1 MAAYW
6 LKVVT
11 CGGQFFKKLSGCK
24 MLGNTIQALCLI
36 AAVITPVP
44 AVAADMS
51 YKFNLP
57 SFGGNPNNTSYY
69 LNLLEQQKP
78 DFDDGSDETAQTD
91 FEIFQEQLRRRV
103 LSALTSNIVSS
114 IYGVDNSNLVNPGDT
129 SSFTFDDLGLEV
141 TYTIVATD
149 TGNQLC
155 STISD
160 YGQENT
166 LCIPV
171 D

>member
-1 MAAYW
+1 
-6 LKVVT
+6 
-11 CGGQFFKKLSGCK
+11 
-24 MLGNTIQALCLI
+24 MLRNTIQILSLV
-36 AAVITPVP
+36 AAVVAPSP
-44 AVAADMS
+44 ALAGDMS
-51 YKFNLP
+51 YEFNLP
-57 SFGGNPNNTSYY
+57 SFGGNPNNTSYC
-69 LNLLEQQKP
+69 LNLLEQQKHN
-78 DFDDGSDETAQTD
+78 FNDGSGDTSQTD

-103 LSALTSNIVSS
+103 LSALTSNIASS
-114 IYGVDNSNLVNPGDT
+114 IYGVDNSGLVNPGDT

-160 YGQENT
+160 NGQENT

>member
-1 MAAYW
+1 MKKIMA
-6 LKVVT
+6 
-11 CGGQFFKKLSGCK
+11 
-24 MLGNTIQALCLI
+24 QALLLYVTAFAP
-36 AAVITPVP
+36 AALR
-44 AVAADMS
+44 AEDMS

-78 DFDDGSDETAQTD
+78 NFSDDSAGSVAAKTE
-91 FEIFQEQLRRRV
+91 FEIFQDQLRRRV
-103 LSALTSNIVSS
+103 LSAVSSNIVSS
-114 IYGVDNSNLVNPGDT
+114 IYGVDNSNLLLPGDT
-129 SSFTFDDLGLEV
+129 NSFSFADLGLEV

>member
-1 MAAYW
+1 MTKAIFQASLLLAMAIPPTG
-6 LKVVT
+6 L
-11 CGGQFFKKLSGCK
+11 
-24 MLGNTIQALCLI
+24 N
-36 AAVITPVP
+36 
-44 AVAADMS
+44 AADMNYEFS
-51 YKFNLP
+51 LP

-78 DFDDGSDETAQTD
+78 DFDTGSGSSAVAKTD

-114 IYGVDNSNLVNPGDT
+114 IYGVDNSDLTDPGDT
-129 SSFTFDDLGLEV
+129 SSFSFDDLGLEV

-155 STISD
+155 STISN
-160 YGQENT
+160 YGQENM
-166 LCIPV
+166 LCVPV

>member
-1 MAAYW
+1 MIKTIIQTLLLLAIAVSPAA
-6 LKVVT
+6 LRAED
-11 CGGQFFKKLSGCK
+11 L
-24 MLGNTIQALCLI
+24 
-36 AAVITPVP
+36 
-44 AVAADMS
+44 S

-78 DFDDGSDETAQTD
+78 NFSDGSGGSVAAKTD
-91 FEIFQEQLRRRV
+91 FELFQDQLRRRV
-103 LSALTSNIVSS
+103 LSAVSSNIVSS
-114 IYGVDNSNLVNPGDT
+114 IYGVDNSDLLLPGDT
-129 SSFTFDDLGLEV
+129 NSFSFADLGLEV
-141 TYTIVATD
+141 TYSIVATD

>member
-1 MAAYW
+1 MLRNAIQ
-6 LKVVT
+6 T
-11 CGGQFFKKLSGCK
+11 LSF
-24 MLGNTIQALCLI
+24 I
-36 AAVITPVP
+36 AAVATPIP
-44 AVAADMS
+44 AFAGDMS
-51 YKFNLP
+51 YEFNLP

-78 DFDDGSDETAQTD
+78 DFDDGSGDLTQTE

-114 IYGVDNSNLVNPGDT
+114 IYGVDNSDLVNPGDT

-149 TGNQLC
+149 ESGDVPC
-155 STISD
+155 KPEFFR
-160 YGQENT
+160 GQAGPEYCKPAAPLQT
-166 LCIPV
+166 DPYCRL
-171 D
+171 